1 MASRILFALLVL
13 FATPAFAGVVFEFEL
28 VDATDPEAGP
38 DLINTS
44 VEGENIRM
52 DVKGPRGANADMIF
66 RGDRHEM
73 LAVDH
78 DSSTYVLIDDATIEQ
93 ISSQLGQLEAQI
105 QEMLKDVPPEQRA
118 AVEQM
123 MKQRMPGA
131 SAAPEPVTEIR
142 STGKSGD
149 KNGYASREFELYR
162 DGRREKSFWVT
173 DWDNIEGGR
182 DAARA
187 FQGMADFIQD
197 LQDAMPD
204 FAKSPAVGT
213 NAYEHLEEL
222 GGFPVVTIDYAPD
235 GSVMGESHLKGSRLA
250 SLDDSDFEAPEGY
263 ARKTLVQ

>member
-1 MASRILFALLVL
+1 MALRWLVSVLVL
-13 FATPAFAGVVFEFEL
+13 FSAPAMAGVVFEFEL
-28 VDATDPEAGP
+28 VDGTDPAAEP
-38 DLINTS
+38 DRINTS
-44 VEGENIRM
+44 VEGERIRM

-78 DSSTYVLIDDATIEQ
+78 DSETYVLIDDATIDQ
-93 ISSQLGQLEAQI
+93 ISSQLSQLEAQM

-123 MKQRMPGA
+123 MKQRMPAGGGGA
-131 SAAPEPVTEIR
+131 EPVTEIR
-142 STGKSGD
+142 STGSSAE
-149 KNGYASREFELYR
+149 KNGYAAREFELYR
-162 DGRREKSFWVT
+162 DGRRERSFWVT

-182 DAARA
+182 EAAKA
-187 FQGMADFIQD
+187 FESMAGFIQD

-222 GGFPVVTIDYAPD
+222 GGFPVVTIEYAPD
-235 GSVMGESHLKGSRLA
+235 GSVTGESHLKSSRIEPLA
-250 SLDDSDFEAPEGY
+250 DSEFEPPAGY
-263 ARKTLVQ
+263 ARQTLVQ

>member
-1 MASRILFALLVL
+1 MALRLLATVLVL
-13 FATPAFAGVVFEFEL
+13 LSAPAFAGVVFEFEL
-28 VDATDPEAGP
+28 VDATDPAAEP
-38 DLINTS
+38 DRINAS
-44 VEGENIRM
+44 VEGERIRM

-66 RGDRHEM
+66 LGDRHEM

-78 DSSTYVLIDDATIEQ
+78 DSQTYVLIDDATIDQ
-93 ISSQLGQLEAQI
+93 ISSQLSQLEAQI

-123 MKQRMPGA
+123 MKQQMPSTGGA
-131 SAAPEPVTEIR
+131 EPVTEIR
-142 STGKSGD
+142 STGESGE
-149 KNGYASREFELYR
+149 KNGYSAREFELYR

-187 FQGMADFIQD
+187 FGSMAEFVQE

-204 FAKSPAVGT
+204 FAKSSAVGT

-235 GSVMGESHLKGSRLA
+235 GSVMGESHLKRSRIEA
-250 SLDDSDFEAPEGY
+250 LDAGEFEAPDGY

>member
-1 MASRILFALLVL
+1 MASRLLSTVLILLS
-13 FATPAFAGVVFEFEL
+13 TPAFAGVVFEFEII
-28 VDATDPEAGP
+28 DASDPAAEP
-38 DLINTS
+38 DRINTS
-44 VEGENIRM
+44 VDGERIRM

-66 RGDRHEM
+66 RGDSHEM

-78 DSSTYVLIDDATIEQ
+78 DSQTYVLIDDATIGE
-93 ISSQLGQLEAQI
+93 ISSQLSQLEAQM

-123 MKQRMPGA
+123 MRQQMPSTGDA
-131 SAAPEPVTEIR
+131 EPVTEIR
-142 STGKSGD
+142 STGKNGE
-149 KNGYASREFELYR
+149 KNGYAAREFELYR

-187 FQGMADFIQD
+187 FDSMADFIQD

-204 FAKSPAVGT
+204 FAKSPAVGS

-235 GSVMGESHLKGSRLA
+235 GSVTGESHLKSSRVE
-250 SLDDSDFEAPEGY
+250 SLGAAEFDAPAGY
-263 ARKTLVQ
+263 ARKNLVQ

>member
-1 MASRILFALLVL
+1 MTLRWLSTVLVL
-13 FATPAFAGVVFEFEL
+13 LSAPAFAGVVFEFEL
-28 VDATDPEAGP
+28 IDAADSTAEP
-38 DLINTS
+38 DRINTS
-44 VEGENIRM
+44 VEGERIRM

-78 DSSTYVLIDDATIEQ
+78 DSQTYVLIDDATIDQ
-93 ISSQLGQLEAQI
+93 ISAQLSQLEAQM
-105 QEMLKDVPPEQRA
+105 QDMLKDVPPEQRA

-123 MKQRMPGA
+123 MKQRMPGG
-131 SAAPEPVTEIR
+131 SGSEPVTEIR
-142 STGKSGD
+142 NTGTEAE
-149 KNGYASREFELYR
+149 KNGYSAREFELYV

-187 FQGMADFIQD
+187 FESMAWFIQD

-222 GGFPVVTIDYAPD
+222 GGFPVVTIDYSPD
-235 GSVMGESHLKGSRLA
+235 GSVIGESRLKESRVE
-250 SLDDSDFEAPEGY
+250 SLDDAEFEPPAGY
-263 ARKTLVQ
+263 ARKTLVQQ

>member
-1 MASRILFALLVL
+1 MALRLLATILILLS
-13 FATPAFAGVVFEFEL
+13 TPVFAGVVFEFEL
-28 VDATDPEAGP
+28 VDVSDPAAEP
-38 DLINTS
+38 DRINTS
-44 VEGENIRM
+44 VEGERIRM

-66 RGDRHEM
+66 IGDRHEM

-78 DSSTYVLIDDATIEQ
+78 DSQTYVLIDDATIDQ
-93 ISSQLGQLEAQI
+93 ISSQLSQLEAQM

-123 MKQRMPGA
+123 MKQQMPSTGGT
-131 SAAPEPVTEIR
+131 EPVTEIR
-142 STGKSGD
+142 STGESGE
-149 KNGYASREFELYR
+149 KNGYAAREFELYR

-187 FQGMADFIQD
+187 FQGMADFIQG

-222 GGFPVVTIDYAPD
+222 GGFPVVTIDYSPD
-235 GSVMGESHLKGSRLA
+235 GNVIGESHLKGSKVA
-250 SLDDSDFEAPEGY
+250 SLNAAEFEAPAGY